1 MNVVPCMQ
9 SECIYI
15 IRFLW
20 LSVLIYGGFALDVFF
35 QGEIES
41 FDNSRKRKPLS
52 TGWCRIC
59 KIDCETVDGLEI
71 HSQTREHQQMAMDI
85 VLSIK
90 QQNAKKQKL

>member
-1 MNVVPCMQ
+1 MDEYRIIFLELCVYLFI
-9 SECIYI
+9 EHLLWIYI
-15 IRFLW
+15 
-20 LSVLIYGGFALDVFF
+20 FF
-35 QGEIES
+35 QGDMES

-52 TGWCRIC
+52 MSWCRIC
-59 KIDCETVDGLEI
+59 NIDCETVDGLDM